1 MLNNLQQMHL
11 KLIQKKFTKIVE
23 ASGHL
28 IGNKNADRVAKSHNK
43 KITSTASRSNPEI
56 DLQISSK
63 LIEITKIQEDVYTY
77 ISTKRQGFIDELRLI

>member
-1 MLNNLQQMHL
+1 MLNNLQQMHS
-11 KLIQKKFTKIVE
+11 KLTQKKFTKIAE

-28 IGNKNADRVAKSHNK
+28 IGNKNANRVATSHKK